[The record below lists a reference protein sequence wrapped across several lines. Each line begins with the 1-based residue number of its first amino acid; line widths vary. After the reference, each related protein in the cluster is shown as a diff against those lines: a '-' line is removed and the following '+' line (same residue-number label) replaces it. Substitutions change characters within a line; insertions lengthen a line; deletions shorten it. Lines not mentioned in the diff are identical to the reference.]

1 MGPRR
6 WLPGRPGPA
15 PDRPGAGP
23 MAERTGR
30 RPDGTGH
37 DAAGQA
43 TATRPAP
50 ASDDGAVTALGYT
63 QRLDRSLSNFALFAL
78 QFSYMSVVATWFLL
92 FGFGYTL
99 TGPSVLW
106 SWAAFFAGQMLVALI
121 FCELASRF
129 PVAGSVYN
137 WSKQLTSGWTVWM
150 AGWMVVLLAPIT
162 LVADALPAQAILPAL
177 SPSFQLIGSAS
188 NAINIAE
195 NTALLGGILVLASTL
210 INSLRVRTLGRW
222 NNVTVL
228 AEFGVAVLVIILL
241 FAHPHR
247 GPGVLFNT
255 LGTGKGYAMGY
266 FGAFLV
272 ASLIGGFQFYGF
284 DTASSLAE
292 ETRDPHRRAPR
303 AIINAMVGSFVLG
316 ALLVTAAD
324 VAIPKLTDSKVGTLG
339 LPYIVDTALGT
350 VVGNILLVGAFVA
363 IFGACLAVQAAG
375 ARIMFGMA
383 RDHQL
388 PLARQAAHVS
398 ARTRAIIWPT
408 LAVGVFAVALLA
420 VNIKST
426 QIIPIISSAAIATAQ
441 IAYLFVTI
449 PLLRARIKG
458 TWPPPRTAGRRFS
471 LGRLGLPINILAV
484 VWGFA
489 SALNLLWP
497 RKSLFNPVPPFH
509 WYLQYGP
516 LLYIALVVGVG
527 SLYYLLSAKSKRE
540 VLPEHRGTG

>member
-1 MGPRR
+1 LTERNEVLPKGGGREDTSGR
-6 WLPGRPGPA
+6 LVPGRPSPA
-15 PDRPGAGP
+15 ND
-23 MAERTGR
+23 
-30 RPDGTGH
+30 
-37 DAAGQA
+37 DA
-43 TATRPAP
+43 
-50 ASDDGAVTALGYT
+50 AVTALGYV
-63 QRLDRSLSNFALFAL
+63 QRLDRSLSSFALFAL

-92 FGFGYTL
+92 FGFGYAL
-99 TGPSVLW
+99 TGPSMVW
-106 SWAAFFAGQMLVALI
+106 SWAAFFGGQMLVALI
-121 FCELASRF
+121 FCELASHY

-137 WSKQLTSGWTVWM
+137 WSKQLTSGWTAWM

-177 SPSFQLIGSAS
+177 SPSFQVIGSGS
-188 NAINIAE
+188 NPINIAE
-195 NTALLGGILVLASTL
+195 NTALLGGILILVASL

-228 AEFGVAVLVIILL
+228 AEFAVAVLVIILL

-247 GPGVLFNT
+247 SPAVLFNT
-255 LGTGKGYAMGY
+255 LGTGKGYFLGY

-303 AIINAMVGSFVLG
+303 AILNAMIGSFALG
-316 ALLVTAAD
+316 ALLITAAD
-324 VAIPKLTDSKVGTLG
+324 VAIPRLTDSKIGTLG
-339 LPYIVDTALGT
+339 LPYIVDKALGT
-350 VVGNILLVGAFVA
+350 LVGNILLVGAFVA

-388 PLARQAAHVS
+388 PLARQTAHVS
-398 ARTRAIIWPT
+398 EKTRAIIWPT

-420 VNIKST
+420 INIKST
-426 QIIPIISSAAIATAQ
+426 QIIPIVSSAAIATAQ
-441 IAYLFVTI
+441 IAYLFVTV
-449 PLLRARIKG
+449 PLLVARLKG
-458 TWPPPRTAGRRFS
+458 TWPPKQTAARRFS
-471 LGRLGLPINILAV
+471 LGGLGLPINVLAV
-484 VWGFA
+484 IWGAA

-509 WYLQYGP
+509 WYFQYGP
-516 LLYIALVVGVG
+516 LLYISLVVGIG
-527 SLYYLLSAKSKRE
+527 SLYYLRSARSKRE
-540 VLPEHRGTG
+540 ILPEHRQPLVTGAGKAQA